1 MIVLG
6 ARPSIGKSALA
17 LDIVR
22 QTALSGSKVAFFS
35 LEMSADQLVDR
46 LIAAEANVDLWKIR
60 TGYLSSQGEFN
71 DFTLLHDAFSR
82 LSEAKIYIDDTPG
95 LTALQIRTKARR
107 LMAEHGLDLIVID
120 YLQLIGVTSNY
131 MNPVQQYTEISKA
144 MKIIAREL
152 NIPVLALSQLSRSV
166 EQRIPP
172 VPKLSDLRETGCLT
186 GDSLIMRSDTGEL
199 IPIKDLVNQTKKI
212 PIHSLNQN

>member
-1 MIVLG
+1 
-6 ARPSIGKSALA
+6 
-17 LDIVR
+17 
-22 QTALSGSKVAFFS
+22 
-35 LEMSADQLVDR
+35 
-46 LIAAEANVDLWKIR
+46 
-60 TGYLSSQGEFN
+60 
-71 DFTLLHDAFSR
+71 
-82 LSEAKIYIDDTPG
+82 
-95 LTALQIRTKARR
+95 
-107 LMAEHGLDLIVID
+107 MAEHGLDLIVID

-172 VPKLSDLRETGCLT
+172 VPKLSDLRETGCIA

-199 IPIKDLVNQTKKI
+199 IPIKDFVGKKNI
-212 PIHSLNQN
+212 PIHSLNHD